1 MDVHANKFTA
11 QDRALN
17 IASKRVQSRSC
28 PSVFSQLMD
37 GRYTYILP
45 SNVRGRRTNVVLL
58 PLFSTDT
65 GAP

>member
-28 PSVFSQLMD
+28 PSV
-37 GRYTYILP
+37 RP
-45 SNVRGRRTNVVLL
+45 N
-58 PLFSTDT
+58 
-65 GAP
+65 